1 MTRISLGQHPD
12 NAGTSLIIPWTL
24 MSLGKCTLT
33 ERRHWDLGPH
43 NAPLQFEEA
52 RVLIG
57 PFPNDLGPHGWR
69 QGMVDS

>member
-1 MTRISLGQHPD
+1 
-12 NAGTSLIIPWTL
+12 

-33 ERRHWDLGPH
+33 ESRPWDPGPH

-52 RVLIG
+52 QVLIG
-57 PFPNDLGPHGWR
+57 PFPSDLGPHGWR